1 MKLFTDHSRGK
12 VKKAVSVLMAGTMMA
27 GVLSGCGGFG
37 GPALGGRD
45 SEKEEKKESDDDSGS
60 SDGFDENSSDTK
72 KKTKE
77 IESLIDK
84 YFYFDID
91 DEKREESY
99 YDGIMDGLDDPY
111 SVYYTEDEYQK
122 LLEDDKGTFSG
133 IGATVS
139 KNPDTGATYVVKPL
153 AGSPAEAA
161 GLLPQDIIVQ
171 VDDLELTGD
180 MDLDYIV
187 DHIRG
192 EEGTDVT
199 LKIYR
204 EGEEDYLDI
213 TITRATIVNTSV
225 AYEMLDDDIG
235 YIQVEQFID
244 NTPELFEDAIDDLQ
258 GQGAEGLVIDLRNNP
273 GGLLTSVI
281 EMVDYVVEDDA
292 QADGAEKAGLLL
304 QTKDKD
310 GEVLE
315 ELTCS
320 DGHSVDL
327 PIAILINGD
336 SASASE
342 IFSGCMRDYDAA
354 TLVGTT
360 TYGKGIVQSVIP
372 LDDGSAVKLT
382 IAKYFLPSGE
392 DIHKKGVDPDV
403 EVELDSELR
412 TLITIPHED
421 DNQLQEALKT
431 FD

>member
-1 MKLFTDHSRGK
+1 MKLFTNRSLGK
-12 VKKAVSVLMAGTMMA
+12 VRKAVYVGMAGAMMA
-27 GVLSGCGGFG
+27 SVLSGCGGIG
-37 GPALGGRD
+37 GLALGRDD
-45 SEKEEKKESDDDSGS
+45 SEEEEDESEDESES
-60 SDGFDENSSDTK
+60 SDGFDENSSETK
-72 KKTKE
+72 KKTKK

-99 YDGIMDGLDDPY
+99 YDGLMEGLDDPY
-111 SVYYTEDEYQK
+111 SVYYTEEEYQK

-225 AYEMLDDDIG
+225 AYEMLDDNIG

-281 EMVDYVVEDDA
+281 EMVDYIVEDDA